1 MCPMSEMVRN
11 FDVGTTWEP
20 SSPGAVLLANDSGD
34 ARLTMRAHVDD
45 ADQRPV
51 VLVWLRSWAVRMEPT
66 NDEALTGHPL
76 YRAGLRDVLWVGEVL
91 QSRLIAN
98 LEKRNRFHALHDPH
112 RFRQLRHWVVPL
124 KEVLVEVVAESI
136 ELQRG

>member
-1 MCPMSEMVRN
+1 MSQSVRN
-11 FDVGTTWEP
+11 VDLGTTWEP
-20 SSPGAVLLANDSGD
+20 DNPGAVLLASDGGD

-98 LEKRNRFHALHDPH
+98 LEKRNRFHVLHDPH

-124 KEVLVEVVAESI
+124 KEVLVEVVAEDI
-136 ELQRG
+136 ELERG